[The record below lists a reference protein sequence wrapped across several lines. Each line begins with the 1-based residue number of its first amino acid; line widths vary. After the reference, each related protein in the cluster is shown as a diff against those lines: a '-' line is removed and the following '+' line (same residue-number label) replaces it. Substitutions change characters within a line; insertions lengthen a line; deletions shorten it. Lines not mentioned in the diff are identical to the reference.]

1 MSCSWWILPP
11 GKILCL
17 RRVAHAGRRRLQ
29 GLCRNV
35 GGRSLVR
42 VGNGRFLR
50 QLGDCLGVL
59 LLWVAQVAGEKLLV
73 ASLVLRLLVLVLV
86 LVWEL
91 VLLLLL
97 LLLLMGPGFKDLL
110 GVLLMLQ
117 VSRDL
122 TVRLYVSP
130 VLAVSSVL
138 SGVKRRLCVRSGN
151 RTDSGRLNVL
161 CMLQVQGLV
170 RILNYVRLVEI
181 SYTLQGGW
189 LSRRALVLPV
199 ELLLLVK
206 RDLGDAGADG
216 WGVRRREAHALGV
229 PAGQAWNS
237 PELAAVLRRR

>member
-50 QLGDCLGVL
+50 KLGDCLGVL
-59 LLWVAQVAGEKLLV
+59 LLRVAQVAGEKLLV

-86 LVWEL
+86 LVLVWEL
-91 VLLLLL
+91 VLL

-138 SGVKRRLCVRSGN
+138 CGVRRRLCVGRRD
-151 RTDSGRLNVL
+151 RTDSGMLNVL
-161 CMLQVQGLV
+161 
-170 RILNYVRLVEI
+170 
-181 SYTLQGGW
+181 
-189 LSRRALVLPV
+189 
-199 ELLLLVK
+199 
-206 RDLGDAGADG
+206 
-216 WGVRRREAHALGV
+216 
-229 PAGQAWNS
+229 
-237 PELAAVLRRR
+237 